1 MGAQPAGPDPRTQLQ
16 GPASEWALWST
27 TMRVVTE
34 DSHALPSARRL
45 IDGELAQVK
54 LAASRFRADFE
65 VCTLPAA
72 RRPPAAGRRVRI
84 SATLTAILA
93 ACLQAA

>member
-1 MGAQPAGPDPRTQLQ
+1 RTQLQ

-45 IDGELAQVK
+45 IDGGLARVE
-54 LAASRFRADFE
+54 LAASRFSADFE
-65 VCTLPAA
+65 VGTLPASRQPPA
-72 RRPPAAGRRVRI
+72 ASRQPPALRPPAAE
-84 SATLTAILA
+84 SASAPR
-93 ACLQAA
+93 